1 MSSSMMKSS
10 LTQLYN
16 DSFMGFFKRYT
27 LVLVH
32 IYDVFLSSCHSEK
45 TFLVQRKYPTGY
57 LVILRQI
64 LSVFILMFDCLL
76 SYLILLIFLNR
87 LF

>member
-1 MSSSMMKSS
+1 MIHSW
-10 LTQLYN
+10 
-16 DSFMGFFKRYT
+16 GFLRYT

-32 IYDVFLSSCHSEK
+32 IYDVFLSSCHFER

-57 LVILRQI
+57 RVILRQI

-76 SYLILLIFLNR
+76 SYLILLTFLNR

>member
-1 MSSSMMKSS
+1 MIHSW
-10 LTQLYN
+10 
-16 DSFMGFFKRYT
+16 FFKGYT

-32 IYDVFLSSCHSEK
+32 IYDVFLSSCHFER

-76 SYLILLIFLNR
+76 SYLILLTFLNR

>member
-1 MSSSMMKSS
+1 MMKPS
-10 LTQLYN
+10 LTKLYN
-16 DSFMGFFKRYT
+16 DSFMVFFLRYT

-32 IYDVFLSSCHSEK
+32 IYDVFLSSCHSER

-57 LVILRQI
+57 LVILKQI

-76 SYLILLIFLNR
+76 SYFILLTFLNR